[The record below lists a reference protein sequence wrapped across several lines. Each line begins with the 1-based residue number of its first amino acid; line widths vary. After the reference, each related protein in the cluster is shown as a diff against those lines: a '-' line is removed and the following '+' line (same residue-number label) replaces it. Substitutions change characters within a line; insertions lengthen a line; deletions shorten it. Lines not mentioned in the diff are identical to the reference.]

1 MIKIGDEVY
10 IHGYVD
16 EIRKDVIIIRNEGG
30 YFGTVLDEIK
40 SKDKPQT
47 DGYISGEDFMKIFDQ
62 PQTDYKMPYEDC
74 EDCETHLKAQYGD
87 CNKCKWYGDKQVCG
101 RCRSRN
107 LYASKDEPQTVSLT
121 SAHISGDTYHKVENE
136 PHICDF
142 CRYYNSNIPCGSTPS
157 ACKEADKFA
166 EEFID
171 GLKKLKS
178 KDKLQTSKIIEAYAK
193 GFEDGADAV
202 KAMPQTLYIDKSRG
216 YTLKADTNDV
226 WKPKTKQTEREDKR

>member
-40 SKDKPQT
+40 SKDNPQT
-47 DGYISGEDFMKIFDQ
+47 DGCISGEDFMKIFD
-62 PQTDYKMPYEDC
+62 K
-74 EDCETHLKAQYGD
+74 
-87 CNKCKWYGDKQVCG
+87 
-101 RCRSRN
+101 
-107 LYASKDEPQTVSLT
+107 PQTVSLT

>member
-30 YFGTVLDEIK
+30 YFGTVLDEIE

-47 DGYISGEDFMKIFDQ
+47 DGYISGEDFMKIFDE
-62 PQTDYKMPYEDC
+62 PQSGY
-74 EDCETHLKAQYGD
+74 
-87 CNKCKWYGDKQVCG
+87 CNECKWYGDKQVCG

-107 LYASKDEPQTVSLT
+107 LYAPKDEPQKKCKTCEHRY
-121 SAHISGDTYHKVENE
+121 AGHIEECMNCEPIEGK

-142 CRYYNSNIPCGSTPS
+142 CRYYSSNIPCGSTPS

-178 KDKLQTSKIIEAYAK
+178 EDKLQTSKIIEAYAK

-202 KAMPQTLYIDKSRG
+202 KAMPQT
-216 YTLKADTNDV
+216 
-226 WKPKTKQTEREDKR
+226 ERSE